1 MIKIRAVVIDD
12 EFYNRDLIS
21 KLILNTNSN
30 FEIIG
35 SAENIEEGFELIK
48 SKKPDV
54 AFLDIKMPEG
64 SGFDLLRKFE
74 NPNFEV
80 VFVTGFDEYAIKAF
94 DFNALDYVLKP
105 IDTSKLKLTLDK
117 VQNRVYNKHLLSGT
131 MNQVLQS
138 YNSNNTIS
146 KIPVHFKDKVFLL
159 NLNDIISIQ
168 SEDGYTSFYSC
179 SNLNKFTS
187 SKQLIDYEFIIVDYN
202 NFIKLNKSV
211 YINLNYVKSYTKGL
225 ICMVTLT
232 NDVVFEVSRRK
243 KTEILELLDRK
254 IAT

>member
-1 MIKIRAVVIDD
+1 MIRIRAVVIDD

-30 FEIIG
+30 FEIVGI
-35 SAENIEEGFELIK
+35 AENIEEGFELINLK
-48 SKKPDV
+48 NPDV
-54 AFLDIKMPEG
+54 IFLDIKMPEG

-94 DFNALDYVLKP
+94 NFNALDYVLKP
-105 IDTSKLKLTLDK
+105 IDTTKLKLTLDK
-117 VQNRVYNKHLLSGT
+117 VQNRVYNRHLLSGSI
-131 MNQVLQS
+131 NQVIQS
-138 YNSNNTIS
+138 YNANNTIS
-146 KIPVHFKDKVFLL
+146 KIPVHFNDKVFLL
-159 NLNDIISIQ
+159 DVNDIISIQ
-168 SEDGYTSFYSC
+168 SEDGYTSFYCC

-187 SKQLIDYEFIIVDYN
+187 SKQLSDYEFIIIDYH

-211 YINLNYVKSYTKGL
+211 YINLNYVKNYTKGL

-243 KTEILELLDRK
+243 KTEILELLDLK
-254 IAT
+254 IGN

>member
-1 MIKIRAVVIDD
+1 MIRIKAVIIDD

-21 KLILNTNSN
+21 KLVLKMNIN
-30 FEIIG
+30 FDIIG
-35 SAENIEEGFELIK
+35 SAENVEEGFELIN
-48 SKKPDV
+48 SEKPDV
-54 AFLDIKMPEG
+54 VFLDIKMPGG

-94 DFNALDYVLKP
+94 DFNALDYILKP
-105 IDTSKLKLTLDK
+105 IDTTKLKLTLDK

-131 MNQVLQS
+131 LNQVLQS
-138 YNSNNTIS
+138 YSVNNTIS

-159 NLNDIISIQ
+159 DVNDIMSIQ
-168 SEDGYTSFYSC
+168 TEDGYTSFYSC
-179 SNLNKFTS
+179 SNLNKYTS
-187 SKQLIDYEFIIVDYN
+187 SKQLADYEFIIADYN
-202 NFIKLNKSV
+202 HFIKLNKSV

-232 NDVVFEVSRRK
+232 NDVEFEVSRRK